1 LETSENLSDTLDK
14 FTKFIKDSFISS
26 NQSLAFVTK
35 DNNLINEQLI
45 NECKI
50 KGITLSPIFEK
61 NINLLKEFKN
71 FYKVENLNDDVNLS
85 ELLNYLSLKQTD
97 STTPTLFTLNT
108 IARIV
113 NRMIKDGH
121 IFKIKSEKVKHD
133 HNIITQDKKQKYF
146 YLRFKNLPLFYGTKD
161 FLSQFYVY
169 MIYESDI
176 VISYDIFGRKTGEFC
191 LKLYNENDFNEILT
205 NFK

>member
-1 LETSENLSDTLDK
+1 MNWCCYSIEKRSVNAESSFLIKPNNKDIETKFLAENHINPQFLENTENLSDTLDK

-35 DNNLINEQLI
+35 DKSLINEQLT

-50 KGITLSPIFEK
+50 KGISLSPIFEK
-61 NINLLKEFKN
+61 NINLIKEFKN
-71 FYKVENLNDDVNLS
+71 FYKVDNISDDVNLS

-121 IFKIKSEKVKHD
+121 VFKIKSEKV
-133 HNIITQDKKQKYF
+133 
-146 YLRFKNLPLFYGTKD
+146 R
-161 FLSQFYVY
+161 
-169 MIYESDI
+169 
-176 VISYDIFGRKTGEFC
+176 
-191 LKLYNENDFNEILT
+191 
-205 NFK
+205 